1 MFDLT
6 ENLGTILLVASL
18 LVGSLFGILWI
29 GASIYRQIPPN
40 RALIVYGWGG
50 TNIVTT
56 GGKLVIPMI
65 QSCKE
70 LSLELMSFDVNPEQD
85 IYTHQGIAVSV
96 EAVAQLKVK
105 SDTRSIQTAAEQFLD
120 KSQTE
125 RENLIKLVM
134 EGHLRGIV
142 GLLTIEQIVK
152 EPENVVS
159 RVRETVAE
167 DLDKMGLEMISFTI
181 RKVTDDQDY
190 ISNMGR
196 PDVAAVKRVAE
207 IADAEAQRDIQI
219 RRAETSREASVAQ
232 AGADQERVLAQS
244 ISETRQA
251 EAQRDLNV
259 KRAEYDA
266 TVNEQRALAEKAYE
280 IAANQAQQK
289 VIAEQVR
296 IAQVEKQ
303 EQLRVQELEVKRR
316 EFELEAMMIKQAN
329 ADQRRIEIL
338 AEAERQKIAR
348 EASGRAEAFRA
359 QGQAEA
365 EITAMKGKAE
375 AEVMRSRGEAEAEVV
390 RAKGNAEAE
399 AMHKRADAYERYT
412 EAAILDGILASLPQ
426 MAQAFSNSLT
436 QVDKITIVSAGDGKN
451 GPSALT
457 GEVAKMVAQIPEV
470 IQAIT
475 GHSIQD
481 LMNQI
486 RKGNPVIETP
496 AVPNG
501 SDTGH
506 IEPFQI
512 AQSKH

>member
-1 MFDLT
+1 MSTIF
-6 ENLGTILLVASL
+6 ENIIPILVVGVL
-18 LVGSLFGILWI
+18 LVGSLFLILWI
-29 GASIYRQIPPN
+29 AASIYRQVPPN
-40 RALIVYGWGG
+40 RALIVFGWGG
-50 TNIVTT
+50 TSIVTT
-56 GGKLVIPMI
+56 GGRLVIPMI

-70 LSLELMSFDVNPEQD
+70 LSLELMSFDVNPDQD
-85 IYTHQGIAVSV
+85 IYTHQGVAVSV

-105 SDTRSIQTAAEQFLD
+105 GDTRSIQTAAEQFLD
-120 KSQTE
+120 KRQEE

-142 GLLTIEQIVK
+142 GLLTVEQIVK

-167 DLDKMGLEMISFTI
+167 DLDKMGLELISFTI
-181 RKVTDDQDY
+181 RKVADDQQY

-196 PDVAAVKRVAE
+196 PDVAAIKRVAE
-207 IADAEAQRDIQI
+207 IADAEAARDIQI
-219 RRAETSREASVAQ
+219 RRAETAREASIAQ
-232 AGADQERVLAQS
+232 AAADQERVLAQS

-251 EAQRDLNV
+251 EAQRDLNM

-266 TVNEQRALAEKAYE
+266 KVNEQRALAEKAYD

-296 IAQVEKQ
+296 ISQAEKQ
-303 EQLRVQELEVKRR
+303 EQLRVQELEVQRR
-316 EFELEAMMIKQAN
+316 ELELEATMIKQAN
-329 ADQRRIEIL
+329 AEQRRIEIM

-348 EASGRAEAFRA
+348 EATGRAEALRA

-365 EITAMKGKAE
+365 EIAAMRGKAE
-375 AEVMRSRGEAEAEVV
+375 AEVIRSRGEAEAEVV

-399 AMHKRADAYERYT
+399 AMQKRADAYERYT
-412 EAAILDGILASLPQ
+412 EAAILDGIMASLPQ
-426 MAQAFSNSLT
+426 MAQAFASSLS

-470 IQAIT
+470 IHTIT
-475 GHSIQD
+475 GHSLQD
-481 LMNQI
+481 LLGQV
-486 RKGNPVIETP
+486 RKTETP
-496 AVPNG
+496 EIEVPATPERGG
-501 SDTGH
+501 SK
-506 IEPFQI
+506 PFQV
-512 AQSKH
+512 ASDQ